1 MNKIKAVLFDL
12 DGTLTNTLD
21 DLADAANYMLRHYGY
36 PVHETEKYKYMVG
49 NGMRKLMERCLP
61 EDKRDKSDVDNA
73 LSVFMEYYNIHSL
86 DKTAP
91 YDGIL
96 PLLDELRARNIKTAV
111 VTNKAETA
119 AKAIIPALL
128 GNRFDC
134 IIGQRDGMPTK
145 PDATGAKIAM
155 NTLDVTPEECIFIGD
170 SGVDMETAK
179 NAKTVAIGAL
189 WGFRTKD
196 ELERCGADA
205 VILHP
210 AQLLE
215 FV

>member
-155 NTLDVTPEECIFIGD
+155 NTLGVTPEECIFIGD

-179 NAKTVAIGAL
+179 NAK
-189 WGFRTKD
+189 
-196 ELERCGADA
+196 
-205 VILHP
+205 
-210 AQLLE
+210 QLQ
-215 FV
+215 